1 MKRAEANTRDDGQAG
16 VDMPVDVGQGAPVDM
31 GRRRLLASGAITVGF
46 SLLPAAAMAQKA
58 AGGKAAAPSSTPA
71 AAASA
76 AKPPAPPKLPGSLA
90 STPMLDAWIRLE
102 ATGRVTVC
110 TGKAELGTG
119 VRTAFIQIA
128 AEQLDVAPSAITLIT
143 ADTAR
148 TPNEGY
154 TAGSH
159 SLADSGTAILNAAAQ
174 ARDLLLDAAAIQLGV
189 ARDTLRTE
197 GGQVLAADGRR
208 LAYGAAVAGLDL
220 HRAAAP
226 VSPLK
231 DPRQFQVIGRPWP
244 RVDIPG
250 KVAGGPSYVQDMR
263 LPGMLHA
270 RVVRQPSYGARL
282 VSLDDAAVR
291 ALPGVVQVVRDGS
304 YLAVVARDEWQA
316 IVAMRALAAA
326 ARWEETASLPPAA
339 DIHAYLMRLP
349 AREIQVA
356 DTRAGT
362 APAGRR
368 FTARYTKPYLTHGSI
383 GPSCALAQFVDGQL
397 TVWTHTQGVF
407 PLRGGLA
414 EMLGLPPERVRCI
427 HVEGA
432 GCYGHN
438 GADDVAADAALIARA
453 VPGQPVRVQWMRE
466 QEHTWEPSGPA
477 MVTDVAATLDAG
489 GNIVDWDYQVWSN
502 SHNQRIDNAGRLMP
516 TWALARPFTPAP
528 PKPIPMPEGGGD
540 RNSIPLYDLP
550 RMRVLHHFLPDMP
563 LRVSAMR
570 SLGAYMNVFTIESFM
585 DELAL
590 AAKADPV
597 QFRLRHLKAPRARAV
612 VELAARQFGWPAP
625 GPRAPGHGVGFAF
638 AQYKNL
644 MAYMALA
651 VELDVQRESGA
662 VRVRRVVA
670 AVDCGQIVN
679 PDGVRNQIEG
689 GILQSFSWT
698 LHEQLRF
705 DRRRVDSYDWST
717 YPILR
722 FSGVPERV
730 EVHLIDQPGLPFLG
744 AGEAAQG
751 PASAAL
757 ANALADATGRRLR
770 DTPLGGDR
778 LREGAA

>member
-1 MKRAEANTRDDGQAG
+1 MNRSGKTDDALADAAKGAHPG
-16 VDMPVDVGQGAPVDM
+16 KPVDL
-31 GRRRLLASGAITVGF
+31 GRRRVLVSGAITVGF
-46 SLLPAAAMAQKA
+46 SLIPAAAMAQA
-58 AGGKAAAPSSTPA
+58 AGPGKGKAAASAGTPA
-71 AAASA
+71 S
-76 AKPPAPPKLPGSLA
+76 PPAPAPAKLPGSLN

-102 ATGRVTVC
+102 PTGRVTVC

-128 AEQLDVAPSAITLIT
+128 AEQLDVVPSAITLIT

-174 ARDLLLDAAAIQLGV
+174 VRDLLLQAAAVQLNV
-189 ARDTLRTE
+189 SRDTLRTE
-197 GGQVLAADGRR
+197 NGQVLAADDRKLG
-208 LAYGAAVAGLDL
+208 YGAAIAGLDL
-220 HRAAAP
+220 HRAASP

-231 DPRQFQVIGRPWP
+231 DPRQFQVIGASMP

-250 KVAGGPSYVQDMR
+250 KVAGGASYVQDMR

-282 VSLDDAAVR
+282 VSLDEAAVR
-291 ALPGVVQVVRDGS
+291 ALPGVVQVVRNGN

-326 ARWEETASLPPAA
+326 ARWEESASLPPAD

-349 AREIQVA
+349 AREILVTDKRNGA
-356 DTRAGT
+356 
-362 APAGRR
+362 APAGRKL
-368 FTARYTKPYLTHGSI
+368 TARYTKPYLTHGSI
-383 GPSCALAQFVDGQL
+383 GPSCALAQFIDGQL

-414 EMLGLPPERVRCI
+414 EMLGLPPEQVRCI
-427 HVEGA
+427 HVEGS

-438 GADDVAADAALIARA
+438 GADDVAADAALIAHA

-477 MVTDVAATLDAG
+477 MITDVSATLDPEG
-489 GNIVDWDYQVWSN
+489 KIVDWDYQVWSN

-516 TWALARPFTPAP
+516 TWALAQPFTPAP

-550 RMRVLHHFLPDMP
+550 RMLVRHHFLPDMP

-570 SLGAYMNVFTIESFM
+570 SLGAYMNIFTIESFM
-585 DELAL
+585 DELAQ
-590 AAKADPV
+590 AAGTDPV
-597 QFRLRHLKAPRARAV
+597 QFRLRHLKEPRARAV
-612 VELAARQFGWPAP
+612 VELAARQFGWPMTA
-625 GPRAPGHGVGFAF
+625 PRAPGYGVGFAF

-651 VELDVQRESGA
+651 VELEVQRETGA
-662 VRVRRVVA
+662 VRVHRVIA

-679 PDGVRNQIEG
+679 PDGVRNQVEG

-705 DRRRVDSYDWST
+705 DQRRVNSYDWST

-722 FSGVPERV
+722 FSGVPARV
-730 EVHLIDQPGLPFLG
+730 EVSLIDQPGQPFLG
-744 AGEAAQG
+744 AGEASQG

-757 ANALADATGRRLR
+757 ANALANALGRRLH
-770 DTPLGGDR
+770 DTPLNAAR